1 MAKRSTQEILD
12 SIPTPIK
19 NLLRRSLYISIGSLK
34 EEQRENWEADKSVDD
49 LIESFT
55 YIHDKLGKR

>member
-34 EEQRENWEADKSVDD
+34 EEQRENWEADKGVDD